1 MIDTMTTRNNGDCSL
16 NDDNNRSYHG
26 GRQKR
31 SKNESSDSQPK
42 LRDHGYMMQTSMPQL
57 EPRWTPPLSDP
68 WFALGSRW
76 ESPPSY
82 YSLVSQCF
90 HQNSRGNRPNNYM
103 SFALNSKP
111 QVDGVSQH
119 LKQVSPS
126 PTKDIVHAS
135 EVHDFYFEDDF
146 FSGDDVSEYY

>member
-1 MIDTMTTRNNGDCSL
+1 
-16 NDDNNRSYHG
+16 
-26 GRQKR
+26 
-31 SKNESSDSQPK
+31 
-42 LRDHGYMMQTSMPQL
+42 
-57 EPRWTPPLSDP
+57 
-68 WFALGSRW
+68 
-76 ESPPSY
+76 
-82 YSLVSQCF
+82 
-90 HQNSRGNRPNNYM
+90 M

-135 EVHDFYFEDDF
+135 EVHDFCFEDDF